1 MVSCPCF
8 SDSPVS
14 SSPSQRTS
22 VHPQDPCLH
31 ILESTLP
38 PRAPVLPWSSAAEG
52 LERARMCDFPSAGSK
67 GCCGLC
73 SAILEGPLGFE
84 AQWGLQGEQE
94 GAQQTGS
101 LLHMSG
107 FCLLP
112 KQWGLPSTACH
123 LPLGR
128 MPTGHTCP
136 RTKAL
141 IVCTPSPAPRP
152 PPLASR
158 RLPEEG
164 RTRFLL
170 LVLTPL

>member
-52 LERARMCDFPSAGSK
+52 RERARMCGFPSAGSK

-94 GAQQTGS
+94 GAPADRLSPSCVWILPLAKALGS
-101 LLHMSG
+101 AIY
-107 FCLLP
+107 CLPPASRPHAHWPHLP
-112 KQWGLPSTACH
+112 KDKGSHRLHPLACPSTSS
-123 LPLGR
+123 LGQSE
-128 MPTGHTCP
+128 
-136 RTKAL
+136 A
-141 IVCTPSPAPRP
+141 A
-152 PPLASR
+152 
-158 RLPEEG
+158 
-164 RTRFLL
+164 
-170 LVLTPL
+170 